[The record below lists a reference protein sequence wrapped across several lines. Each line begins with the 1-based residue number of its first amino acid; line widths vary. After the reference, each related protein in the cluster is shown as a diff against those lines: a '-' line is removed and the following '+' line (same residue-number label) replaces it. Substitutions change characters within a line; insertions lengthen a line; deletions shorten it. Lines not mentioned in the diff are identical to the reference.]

1 MVIGLLLILVLV
13 LALPF
18 IFKIVEHNLEVFLF
32 IMGLSAVI
40 VSGSISLGLFEEIF
54 TNTFLYLITA
64 AVLISGILFKIF
76 KDSIALGVNKI
87 LKHMP
92 LNIFVLLIIIIVG
105 LLSSIITAIIASLLL
120 VEILN
125 LLPLERKQKINLNII
140 ACFSIGLGA
149 ALTPIGEPLATVVV
163 SRLNA
168 DFMFLFREIGLYVVS
183 CIIILGIAG
192 LLYVNRFS
200 KNINNDS
207 SIKELTEEEE
217 TYKEGFI
224 RTGKVFI
231 FVFALE
237 LLGTGFKPLIDNY
250 VIHLDSR
257 LLYWINMISSV
268 LDNATLASAEIS
280 SKMSAFQIQAILM
293 GLLISGGMLIP
304 GNIPNIISA
313 GKLKIKSNE
322 WARLGVPMGLII
334 MAVFFVIMF
343 II

>member
-40 VSGSISLGLFEEIF
+40 ISGAISLYLFEEIL

-76 KDSIALGVNKI
+76 KKSITTGVNKV
-87 LKHMP
+87 LKHIP
-92 LNIFVLLIIIIVG
+92 LNIFVMLIIIIVG
-105 LLSSIITAIIASLLL
+105 LASSIITAIIASLLL

-125 LLPLERKQKINLNII
+125 VLPLERKQKINLNII

-149 ALTPIGEPLATVVV
+149 VLTPVGEPLATVVV

-168 DFMFLFREIGLYVVS
+168 DFFYLLNEIGIYVIPCVFV
-183 CIIILGIAG
+183 LGLVG
-192 LLYVNRFS
+192 LLYVNKFN
-200 KNINNDS
+200 KNAQSIS
-207 SIKELTEEEE
+207 STKEFTNEDE

-237 LLGTGFKPLIDNY
+237 LLGTGFKPLIENY
-250 VIHLDSR
+250 IIHLDSR

-268 LDNATLASAEIS
+268 LDNATIASAEIS
-280 SKMSAFQIQAILM
+280 SKMTSVQIQAILM

-334 MAVFFVIMF
+334 MAVYFVIMF